1 MQSFFG
7 TEIPGGSE
15 TDRQYTGKRQRTV
28 SVQWLWQHLRFHREN
43 MPQRGDKP
51 FKSKNFSAAL
61 GVSRVSFAPEEK
73 IEEMMGN
80 KVGATTIFGA
90 LMDPEQKIQVVMDKE
105 VADSEW
111 YGCSD
116 GVTTGYMKLKTKDV
130 LEKVLNYAKH
140 EPKIIELACE

>member
-1 MQSFFG
+1 MEDCEAIDAKLQMKTVKTLFLCN
-7 TEIPGGSE
+7 
-15 TDRQYTGKRQRTV
+15 RQQTKFYLFVT
-28 SVQWLWQHLRFHREN
+28 
-43 MPQRGDKP
+43 RGYKS

-73 IEEMMGN
+73 MEEMMGN

-90 LMDPEQKIQVVMDKE
+90 LMDPEQKIQVVIDKE

-140 EPKIIELACE
+140 KPEITEIACE

>member
-1 MQSFFG
+1 
-7 TEIPGGSE
+7 
-15 TDRQYTGKRQRTV
+15 
-28 SVQWLWQHLRFHREN
+28 
-43 MPQRGDKP
+43 
-51 FKSKNFSAAL
+51 
-61 GVSRVSFAPEEK
+61 
-73 IEEMMGN
+73 
-80 KVGATTIFGA
+80 
-90 LMDPEQKIQVVMDKE
+90 MDPEQKIQIVMDKE